1 MFEVRVNTDFAAA
14 HFLRDYNGTCEN
26 LHGHNYKVYAHVR
39 GNALNEG
46 GMLLDFTEL
55 KRALKSVC
63 ARLDH
68 TNLNDM
74 EVFDQ
79 NPSAERI
86 AKFIFDSILAM
97 IPSLVKT
104 DGDKAFLQAVDV
116 FETDTNRAR
125 YSVD

>member
-1 MFEVRVNTDFAAA
+1 
-14 HFLRDYNGTCEN
+14 
-26 LHGHNYKVYAHVR
+26 
-39 GNALNEG
+39 
-46 GMLLDFTEL
+46 
-55 KRALKSVC
+55 
-63 ARLDH
+63 
-68 TNLNDM
+68 M

-86 AKFIFDSILAM
+86 AKFIFDSILEM